1 MICQGHQGH
10 VLWLYLLLDEVKI
23 LAMGVKSLLEG
34 LLLLRC
40 PSIRAWQE
48 KAAGK
53 RIPLDIEMDPTG
65 SQNEVGAIHH
75 SHAYMSAP
83 SESNEDKAGKFPGG
97 KSAANKE
104 S

>member
-1 MICQGHQGH
+1 M
-10 VLWLYLLLDEVKI
+10 KI
-23 LAMGVKSLLEG
+23 LAIGVKSLLEG

-53 RIPLDIEMDPTG
+53 RIPLDIEVDPTG
-65 SQNEVGAIHH
+65 SQNAVGAIHH
-75 SHAYMSAP
+75 SRAYTSAP
-83 SESNEDKAGKFPGG
+83 SESNEDKAGKFPGE
-97 KSAANKE
+97 KRAENKE